1 MSSQWEN
8 FLRNRGEWRGTFTD
22 VDPSGTLLSTTS
34 SVLTLESSADDSS
47 VLFRLRRY
55 PPGQEDGEPLRDH
68 RQEIRN
74 LGRQV
79 VFFETGCFSK
89 GSLQVAPS
97 TRFGAEVG
105 FVTADRRLRMV
116 QLFSEAGEFEGLVLI
131 REFRSGSGAVERP
144 PLEWNDLLGRWQG
157 EAATVTADWPEPER
171 QPSHCL
177 IERNGAGTVRITSR
191 IGAEEGILEGTP
203 RGSMLES
210 GGPRPGRFHLLPDGA
225 SSHVPLQVDHRQA
238 FCLEVGW
245 LVSPHERQ
253 RLIRRYDDRGAWVS
267 SSHVVERREGEASP

>member
-1 MSSQWEN
+1 MGSQWEN
-8 FLRNRGEWRGTFTD
+8 FLKNRGEWRGTFTD
-22 VDPSGTLLSTTS
+22 VDPCGSLLSTTS
-34 SVLTLESSADDSS
+34 SILTLESTADETS

-55 PPGQEDGEPLRDH
+55 RPGQEDGEPLQDH

-89 GSLQVAPS
+89 GSLQVAPF

-105 FVTADRRLRMV
+105 FVTPERRLRMV
-116 QLFSEAGEFEGLVLI
+116 QLFSEAGNFEGLVLI
-131 REFRSGSGAVERP
+131 REFRSGSGAAERP
-144 PLEWNDLLGRWQG
+144 VLTWEDLMGGWHG
-157 EAATVTADWPEPER
+157 EAATITADWPEPER
-171 QPSHCL
+171 QPSHSR
-177 IERNGAGTVRITSR
+177 IERMDDGTVRMTSR
-191 IGAEEGILEGTP
+191 IGAEERTVEGTP
-203 RGSMLES
+203 AGSMLEH

-225 SSHVPLQVDHRQA
+225 SSHVPLQVDHRQP

-267 SSHVVERREGEASP
+267 SSHVVERRQGETPA